1 MIKNSASEDGRVIL
15 IKKELRWT
23 SFDVVKK
30 IRNLVRIK
38 KVGHSGTLDPLATG
52 LLIVCTGKMTKQ
64 INQFMDLEKEYTGT
78 MVLGKTTP
86 SVDLETEFDNETSI
100 EHITKEDVINTI
112 GKFTG
117 NLMQTPPIYSALK
130 KDGEPLYKKARK
142 GEDVKIEPRP
152 VESKEFEIT
161 EINFPYIRFRL
172 VCSKGF
178 YVRSLVRDFGESLG
192 VGAYMSSLERT
203 RIGDFKIEDA
213 QSIDEFRKELEI
225 INS

>member
-1 MIKNSASEDGRVIL
+1 MSISPALEDGRMIL

-38 KVGHSGTLDPLATG
+38 KVGHAGTLDPLATG
-52 LLIVCTGKMTKQ
+52 LLIVCMGKMTKQ
-64 INQFMDLEKEYTGT
+64 INQFMNLEKEYTGT

-86 SVDLETEFDNETSI
+86 SVDLETEIDNETSI
-100 EHITKEDVINTI
+100 KHITVEDVINTVE
-112 GKFTG
+112 KFTG
-117 NLMQTPPIYSALK
+117 NLMQIPPIYSALK
-130 KDGEPLYKKARK
+130 KDGEPMYKKARK
-142 GEDVKIEPRP
+142 GEYIKIEPRL

-161 EINFPYIRFRL
+161 EINFPYIQFRL

-213 QSIDEFRKELEI
+213 QSIDEFKKEWEI
-225 INS
+225 LNS